1 MRVPDFGKIELLGM
15 EFLAYHGCLAS
26 EKENGGSFVV
36 DFRATV
42 DLTAAA
48 QSDDLAD
55 TLDYSAIYKIVAAE
69 MATPSDL
76 LENVAGRIR
85 AAIEEA
91 FPAIPEFEIS
101 VSKKNPPVGGSAAVA
116 KVTLYGGCAR

>member
-1 MRVPDFGKIELLGM
+1 M

-36 DFRATV
+36 DFRASV
-42 DLTAAA
+42 DLGAAA
-48 QSDDLAD
+48 QSDELAD
-55 TLDYSAIYKIVAAE
+55 TLDYSAVYKIVAAE

-91 FPAIPEFEIS
+91 YPALPEFEIS
-101 VSKKNPPVGGSAAVA
+101 VSKKNPPVGGNAAVA

>member
-42 DLTAAA
+42 DLAAAA

-55 TLDYSAIYKIVAAE
+55 TLDYSASYKVVAAE
-69 MATPSDL
+69 MARPADL
-76 LENVAGRIR
+76 LENVAGRVG
-85 AAIEEA
+85 AATEED
-91 FPAIPEFEIS
+91 
-101 VSKKNPPVGGSAAVA
+101 
-116 KVTLYGGCAR
+116 